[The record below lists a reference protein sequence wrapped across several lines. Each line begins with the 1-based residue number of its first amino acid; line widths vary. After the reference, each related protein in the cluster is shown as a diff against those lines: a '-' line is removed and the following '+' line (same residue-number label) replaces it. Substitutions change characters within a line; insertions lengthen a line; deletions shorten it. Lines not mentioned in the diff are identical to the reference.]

1 MTAFALLLVLL
12 FVPSSQN
19 PPPSSPSFSIA
30 GVVVDAVTGAPV
42 PRAEISIF
50 ANNDELK
57 MTTGADGRFRLQA
70 PEAGTYPISAE
81 AYGYVRENL
90 DQHGAY
96 STGVAVGNG
105 LDSEHLVFRLHP
117 QAVIFGRV
125 TDEHGDAVRHA
136 IVQLFSRTNARGS
149 RANPVQ
155 TRNQTQSDDLGEF
168 RFAHLLPGK
177 YFAAV
182 QAQPWYAQ
190 IGFRSQ
196 TSANQTFSNLRRAL
210 SNVDPS
216 LDVVYPLTYYPGVF
230 NERSATELEV
240 TAGSQVEADIHMQA
254 VPSVHVLLTN
264 LPINQENPNGINI
277 SATQKALGS
286 VELGMAIALTQ
297 VAPGEYEVAGL
308 PPGEITFIVGAGGSR
323 QDQPRSFSVNVG
335 DGNTIDTAATAGPA
349 ANVSGRVILPA
360 ANEHFEDGLLELI
373 GEGKRLLSAKIQKD
387 GSFSISS
394 VPAGTYKSGA
404 YIPRARNRTYVQRI
418 TAAGAKVQGREIT
431 LDGTHD
437 AQLSITLASG
447 VGQLAGLAQ
456 LNGKPKSGVMIL
468 LQPESA
474 QNFDDDLRM
483 DQSDSD
489 GTFNLGN
496 ILPGKYFLM
505 AIDGGWD
512 IDWTDPAVLKP
523 FHDQAQVIQIAP
535 DDSLK
540 VTINVQRPSKTNP
553 R

>member
-1 MTAFALLLVLL
+1 MTAFALLLLL
-12 FVPSSQN
+12 LSAQSTQN
-19 PPPSSPSFSIA
+19 PPPPSTSFSIA

-42 PRAEISIF
+42 PRAEVSIF
-50 ANNDELK
+50 ANNDEIK
-57 MTTGADGRFRLQA
+57 MTTGADGKFRLQA
-70 PEAGTYPISAE
+70 PEPGTFPITAE
-81 AYGYVRENL
+81 AHGYVRENL
-90 DQHGAY
+90 DQHGGY

-117 QAVIFGRV
+117 QAVIYGRV

-136 IVQLFSRTNARGS
+136 IVQLLSRSNARGA
-149 RANPVQ
+149 RANPVR
-155 TRNQTQSDDLGEF
+155 TRNQTQTDDLGEF

-196 TSANQTFSNLRRAL
+196 TNANQTFSGLRRAQ

-230 NERSATELEV
+230 NERSATELDV
-240 TAGSQVEADIHMQA
+240 AAGSQVEADIHMQA

-264 LPINQENPNGINI
+264 LPIDHENPNGINI

-286 VELGMAIALTQ
+286 VDLGMAIALTQ

-308 PPGEITFIVGAGGSR
+308 PPGEITFIVGAGGNR
-323 QDQPRSFSVNVG
+323 QDQPRSFSATVG

-349 ANVSGRVILPA
+349 ANVSGRVILPPA
-360 ANEHFEDGLLELI
+360 IEHFEEGLLELV
-373 GEGKRLLSAKIQKD
+373 GEGNRLLNAKIQKD
-387 GSFSISS
+387 GSFSFSA
-394 VPAGTYKSGA
+394 VPAGTYKPGA
-404 YIPRARNRTYVQRI
+404 YIPRIRDRSYVQRI
-418 TAAGAKVQGREIT
+418 AATGAKVQGREIT
-431 LDGTHD
+431 FDGTHD
-437 AQLSITLASG
+437 AQLVITLASG

-456 LNGKPKSGVMIL
+456 LDGKPKSGVMIL
-468 LQPESA
+468 LQPESP
-474 QNFDDDLRM
+474 QNFDDESRM

-489 GTFNLGN
+489 GTFNLRD

-512 IDWTDPAVLKP
+512 LDRTDPAVLKP
-523 FHDQAQVIQIAP
+523 FHDQAQAIQIAP

-540 VTINVQRPSKTNP
+540 VTVNVQRPSKSNP
-553 R
+553 H